1 MKRIMEERRRFI
13 RLEVPVEVKYVI
25 EEDPNQTRKQVSTKD
40 LSCDGLRFISE
51 QKVEDGSFLDINL
64 TIPKANN
71 PVHIKGKTIW
81 SKKLS
86 TEDTAPFEVGVE
98 FVQIEEDNKNTFLKF
113 LCDLIYN
120 ETKVMA
126 RAKKQRSEQ

>member
-1 MKRIMEERRRFI
+1 MKRMAEERRRFV
-13 RLEVPVEVKYVI
+13 RLEVPIEIKYVVD
-25 EEDPNQTRKQVSTKD
+25 EDPNQVRKRVATKD

-51 QKVEDGSFLDINL
+51 QKVDEGALLDLNL
-64 TIPKANN
+64 TVPGANN

-81 SKKLS
+81 AKKLS

-120 ETKVMA
+120 ETKIME
-126 RAKKQRSEQ
+126 RTKKTKE

>member
-1 MKRIMEERRRFI
+1 MKRVMEERRRFI
-13 RLEVPVEVKYVI
+13 RLEVPIEVKYVV
-25 EEDPNQTRKQVSTKD
+25 EEDSDPVRKRVATKD

-51 QKVEDGSFLDINL
+51 RKLDEGSLLDLNL
-64 TIPKANN
+64 TIPGATN

-86 TEDTAPFEVGVE
+86 TEDAAPFEVGLE
-98 FVQIEEDNKNTFLKF
+98 FVQIEEDNKNTFLKY

-120 ETKVMA
+120 ETKIIE
-126 RAKKQRSEQ
+126 RTRKTKE